1 MEWDGFM
8 LACEW
13 REHDDDGGNEDH
25 DDDDDNDTNNITYWG
40 RKQKEK
46 HYI

>member
-13 REHDDDGGNEDH
+13 REH